1 MKRILSL
8 TAVVTSILTVAVGVL
23 GVISSPAFAASPGQL
38 AGGDNYLVKNLT
50 KGGAYANNVS
60 ATCNE
65 EVQFSMQLSNTEYG
79 ALNNV
84 TLKATLPT
92 SGGTSTATATT
103 SLGGTTGTSDTASV
117 TLGENQ
123 TISYE
128 AGSTVLYDGNGS
140 AIRTLGDSITSGGV
154 NIGTIDGST
163 TKFVNFKAKVNCE
176 TPPKKCP
183 AGQTG
188 TPPNCETPSTPTTPE
203 TPSTPS
209 TPTSLPATGPEALA
223 SGVMGSGA
231 LGYGVRRW
239 LISRRALRDA
249 LKR

>member
-8 TAVVTSILTVAVGVL
+8 TAVVTGILTVAVGVL

-50 KGGAYANNVS
+50 QGSAYANSVS

-84 TLKATLPT
+84 TLKATLP
-92 SGGTSTATATT
+92 SGGGTSTASATT
-103 SLGGTTGTSDTASV
+103 HLGGTTGTSDTASF
-117 TLGENQ
+117 TLGANQ
-123 TISYE
+123 TIGYE

-140 AIRTLGDSITSGGV
+140 VIRTLGDGVTNGGV

-163 TKFVNFKAKVNCE
+163 TKFVNFKAKVECE
-176 TPPKKCP
+176 TPPCP
-183 AGQTG
+183 KGQTG

-239 LISRRALRDA
+239 LLSRRALRDA

>member
-8 TAVVTSILTVAVGVL
+8 AAVVTSIFTVAVGVL
-23 GVISSPAFAASPGQL
+23 GVISNPVFAASPGQL

-50 KGGAYANNVS
+50 QGGAYANNVS
-60 ATCNE
+60 ATCKD

-84 TLKATLPT
+84 TFKATLP
-92 SGGTSTATATT
+92 SGGGTSTATATT

-117 TLGENQ
+117 TLGANQ

-128 AGSTVLYDGNGS
+128 AGSTVLYDGNGGV
-140 AIRTLGDSITSGGV
+140 IQTLGDGVTNGGV

-163 TKFVNFKAKVNCE
+163 TEFVNFKAKVNCE
-176 TPPKKCP
+176 TPPV
-183 AGQTG
+183 
-188 TPPNCETPSTPTTPE
+188 TPPVTPPTPKTPTQPTPSTPA
-203 TPSTPS
+203 
-209 TPTSLPATGPEALA
+209 SLPATGPEALA

-239 LISRRALRDA
+239 LVSRRALRDA